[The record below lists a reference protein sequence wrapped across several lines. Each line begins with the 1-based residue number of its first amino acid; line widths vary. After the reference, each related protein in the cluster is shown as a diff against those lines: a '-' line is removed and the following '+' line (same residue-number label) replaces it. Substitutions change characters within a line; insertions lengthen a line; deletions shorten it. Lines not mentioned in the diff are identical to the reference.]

1 MKQEQWNK
9 FLDKNI
15 ISPGARVYA
24 EVETF
29 GIGGDRIK
37 VMKEL
42 SVINVNRGGGIGHFV
57 RDHRENY
64 TFNYETV
71 QQVDSMT
78 PERLA
83 KAYNIK

>member
-9 FLDKNI
+9 FLDKKI
-15 ISPGARVYA
+15 IKPGARVNA
-24 EVETF
+24 EVRTY
-29 GIGGDRIK
+29 GIGGDQIS

-57 RDHRENY
+57 RDHTENY
-64 TFNYETV
+64 TFHYETV
-71 QQVDSMT
+71 TEVDSMT

>member
-9 FLDKNI
+9 FIDRNLLT
-15 ISPGARVYA
+15 PGARVFA
-24 EVETF
+24 EVTTT

-42 SVINVNRGGGIGHFV
+42 SIIKVNRDGGIGHFV
-57 RDHRENY
+57 RDHRENF
-64 TFNYETV
+64 TFHYETV
-71 QQVDSMT
+71 QEIDSMT

>member
-1 MKQEQWNK
+1 
-9 FLDKNI
+9 
-15 ISPGARVYA
+15 
-24 EVETF
+24 
-29 GIGGDRIK
+29 
-37 VMKEL
+37 MKEL

>member
-9 FLDKNI
+9 FLDKKI
-15 ISPGARVYA
+15 IKPGARVSAQVRTY
-24 EVETF
+24 
-29 GIGGDRIK
+29 GIGGDQIS

-42 SVINVNRGGGIGHFV
+42 SVINVNRGGGI
-57 RDHRENY
+57 
-64 TFNYETV
+64 
-71 QQVDSMT
+71 DSMT